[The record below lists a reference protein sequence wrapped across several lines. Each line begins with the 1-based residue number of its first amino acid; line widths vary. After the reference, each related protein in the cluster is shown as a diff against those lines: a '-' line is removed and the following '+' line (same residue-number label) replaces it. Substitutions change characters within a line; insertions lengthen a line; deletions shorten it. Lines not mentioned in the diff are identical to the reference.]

1 MEILNIQE
9 DIKNNTHSPT
19 EGFAGT
25 PLGEAFDCYIKEF
38 GVHNIHFIC
47 SLTYNLGKIH
57 GKREE
62 RARRKR
68 HER

>member
-1 MEILNIQE
+1 MNLQE
-9 DIKNNTHSPT
+9 DMRINEYSPT
-19 EGFAGT
+19 EGVSGT
-25 PLGEAFDCYIKEF
+25 LLGEAFDRYIKQF

-62 RARRKR
+62 RVRRKR
-68 HER
+68 HEC

>member
-1 MEILNIQE
+1 MNLQE
-9 DIKNNTHSPT
+9 DVKIIMHSPV

-25 PLGEAFDCYIKEF
+25 PLGEVFDSYIKRF
-38 GVHNIHFIC
+38 GTRNIHFIC

-57 GKREE
+57 EKREE

>member
-1 MEILNIQE
+1 MSIQE
-9 DIKNNTHSPT
+9 DMRIDMYGPV

-25 PLGEAFDCYIKEF
+25 PLGEAFDSYIKQF

-47 SLTYNLGKIH
+47 SQVYNLGKVH

>member
-1 MEILNIQE
+1 MNLRE
-9 DIKNNTHSPT
+9 DLRVNMFSPV

-25 PLGEAFDCYIKEF
+25 SLGAAFDSYIKRF

-47 SLTYNLGKIH
+47 SLTYNLGKMH

-68 HER
+68 HEC

>member
-1 MEILNIQE
+1 MSIQE
-9 DIKNNTHSPT
+9 DMRINMYGPT
-19 EGFAGT
+19 GGIAGT
-25 PLGEAFDCYIKEF
+25 LLGEAFDSYIKQF

-47 SLTYNLGKIH
+47 SLVYNLGKMH

-62 RARRKR
+62 RARRKP